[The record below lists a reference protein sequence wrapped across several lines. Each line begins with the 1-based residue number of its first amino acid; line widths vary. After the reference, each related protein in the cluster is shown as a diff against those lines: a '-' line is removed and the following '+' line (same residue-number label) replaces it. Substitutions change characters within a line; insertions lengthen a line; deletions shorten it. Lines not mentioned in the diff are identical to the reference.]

1 MHSDRDIDKLPPET
15 HLLFSVP
22 NDDWIDRYRAS
33 LPKDI
38 DGGERM
44 TIVQRIADVSE
55 RFSHA
60 VMVGLCTLLLRGK
73 DAFWGMVYA
82 SRGSRRVVPYKPE
95 VPMPKLASTAG
106 IPVQSRPGSVSHRR
120 AS

>member
-1 MHSDRDIDKLPPET
+1 MDSDREIDKLPAEKRLILT
-15 HLLFSVP
+15 GP

-44 TIVQRIADVSE
+44 TIFHRMSDVSE

-60 VMVGLCTLLLRGK
+60 VLVGLCTLLLRGK
-73 DAFWGMVYA
+73 DVFWGLVFA
-82 SRGSRRVVPYKPE
+82 SRGSRIVRFKPE
-95 VPMPKLASTAG
+95 VPMPKVASTAG
-106 IPVQSRPGSVSHRR
+106 VPVQSRPQGLSQRR